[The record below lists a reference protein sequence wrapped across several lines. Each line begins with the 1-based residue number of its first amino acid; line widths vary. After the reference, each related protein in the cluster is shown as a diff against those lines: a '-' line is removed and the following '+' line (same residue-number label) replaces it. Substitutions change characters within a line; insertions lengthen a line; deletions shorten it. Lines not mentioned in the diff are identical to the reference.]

1 MPLATIDI
9 SGLDSDGDTVAFDYI
24 DAFDRPQQGFA
35 IHWKDKWYAY
45 QNLCPHWSTPL
56 DEHGDELFDASSGVL
71 VCATH
76 GAMFEPHSGE
86 CISGPCM
93 GESLRALRVKRVD
106 DRRVAIYRDGLM
118 L

>member
-1 MPLATIDI
+1 MPLAIVDI
-9 SGLDSDGDTVAFDYI
+9 SGCGDDGDTVAFEYEDG
-24 DAFDRPQQGFA
+24 FGRPQKGFA
-35 IHWKDKWYAY
+35 LRWQDRWYAY

-56 DEHGDELFDASSGVL
+56 DEHGERLFDPTSGVL

-86 CISGPCM
+86 CISGPCY
-93 GESLRALRVKRVD
+93 GDSLRPLRVEVVD
-106 DRRVAIYRDGLM
+106 AERLAIHRGGLG